1 MELKQRRTRRGLS
14 AGLFSLRSVKKL
26 IFDRKAWIIGG
37 AVIIIVAIIA
47 FAPQLSNLSNPQ
59 NIGIYNLESN
69 LTNEE
74 KEITQ
79 ETVNEYANLQLEG
92 YQQVKEGNRSFDA
105 VVIKVTNKGQDTTC
119 IAVKLVAEDQEG
131 SIIDRSSL
139 YAEEIHPGETQT
151 FNTFA
156 YSDLAPGRLQNA
168 KFEIY
173 KAYTYDCTARSNDEN
188 ETVPDDTHN
197 NKGGDAKEKGLTTKG

>member
-1 MELKQRRTRRGLS
+1 MELKQGRRGVKTSFLS
-14 AGLFSLRSVKKL
+14 QRSIKRLF
-26 IFDRKAWIIGG
+26 FDRRVWVIGG
-37 AVIIIVAIIA
+37 AITVISLIIA
-47 FAPQLSNLSNPQ
+47 LAPQLSNLSNPQ

-105 VVIKVTNKGQDTTC
+105 VVIKVTNKGQDTAC

-173 KAYTYDCTARSNDEN
+173 KAYTYDCSATKSSEGNDTA
-188 ETVPDDTHN
+188 PDDTQN
-197 NKGGDAKEKGLTTKG
+197 NKGGEIKAEGTTTNE